1 MPTRFQTNNI
11 NAFLSDLER
20 TWNQFNSE
28 VPFAYH
34 FLDEELAQLY
44 ESESRTGKMFGVFA
58 MLAILVACIGL
69 MGLSAFIA
77 QQKRKEIGV
86 RKVLGASALGIIQ
99 LLSKDF
105 MKLILL
111 ALFIATPLAYY
122 LMQRWLESFAYR
134 ITMSWS
140 TFVWISLIALVL
152 PIVVIGLQSLR
163 SAQANPVDN
172 LRT

>member
-1 MPTRFQTNNI
+1 
-11 NAFLSDLER
+11 
-20 TWNQFNSE
+20 
-28 VPFAYH
+28 
-34 FLDEELAQLY
+34 
-44 ESESRTGKMFGVFA
+44 
-58 MLAILVACIGL
+58 
-69 MGLSAFIA
+69 
-77 QQKRKEIGV
+77 
-86 RKVLGASALGIIQ
+86 
-99 LLSKDF
+99 